1 LQWFSTP
8 ERLAVVR
15 RVIGAIELGAGDAA
29 AEIAELEAFQRA
41 DFEAIFEAAG
51 GRPVTVRLLDP
62 PLHEFLP
69 KEGTPEL
76 EALCDA
82 LAAAAA
88 RGGGAGAAA
97 LEAAGGA
104 AAFRAACPARLA
116 ALAEANPMM
125 GLRGCRLGIVR
136 PKLTTA
142 QTRAAVAAAL
152 AVSARP
158 NQPAVQLGMMAPLVA
173 FAEEFSH
180 QARVVRAAAAEAV
193 AAAAAAAAAAGAPPP
208 PPLNLKIGT
217 MIGERKCYNY

>member
-1 LQWFSTP
+1 M
-8 ERLAVVR
+8 R
-15 RVIGAIELGAGDAA
+15 RVIGAVELGAGDAA

-82 LAAAAA
+82 LTAAAA

-97 LEAAGGA
+97 VAAAGGA
-104 AAFRAACPARLA
+104 AAYRAACPARLA
-116 ALAEANPMM
+116 ALAERNPMM
-125 GLRGCRLGIVR
+125 GLRGCRLGILR
-136 PKLTTA
+136 PELTAA

-152 AVSARP
+152 AVGARP
-158 NQPAVQLGMMAPLVA
+158 GQPAVRLAIMVPLVA
-173 FAEEFSH
+173 VAEEFSH
-180 QARVVRAAAAEAV
+180 QARVVRTAAAEAV
-193 AAAAAAAAAAGAPPP
+193 EAAAAKAAGAPPP
-208 PPLNLKIGT
+208 PPLDLKIGT
-217 MIGERKCYNY
+217 MIEVW